1 MNFGLLKCV
10 FQSIAL
16 PADGTFKIDF
26 VKVEFQ
32 KNTHLCYIFGQIK
45 ANNKDSWEI
54 LCLLDYIFIFYSGNY
69 LLRKGKHCWLWLAC
83 FLASPTKIARLKKSC
98 FDQQL
103 SLSELRFSLGLVRI
117 SVQSDS
123 AADPSVIFEGVLI
136 QSNKCKES

>member
-1 MNFGLLKCV
+1 MEIQVL
-10 FQSIAL
+10 QRPS
-16 PADGTFKIDF
+16 
-26 VKVEFQ
+26 VEFSVKSFVWNCTPQ
-32 KNTHLCYIFGQIK
+32 TQFDFSKKSLLLGYIFGPK
-45 ANNKDSWEI
+45 LANNKVPCEI

-83 FLASPTKIARLKKSC
+83 FLASPTKIARLQKSC

-123 AADPSVIFEGVLI
+123 AADTSVIFEGVLI
-136 QSNKCKES
+136 